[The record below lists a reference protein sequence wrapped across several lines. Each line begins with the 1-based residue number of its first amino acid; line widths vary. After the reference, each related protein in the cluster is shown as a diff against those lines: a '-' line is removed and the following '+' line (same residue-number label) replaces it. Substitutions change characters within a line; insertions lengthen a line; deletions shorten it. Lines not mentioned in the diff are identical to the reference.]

1 MKKGVDMRKEIC
13 LAALLGA
20 LATSTVALEA
30 RAFPISHLAK
40 QMSDVTQVR
49 QGCGLGRHR
58 GPWGGCRWNR
68 GGGCWWRPT
77 PWGPRRVCRW

>member
-1 MKKGVDMRKEIC
+1 MRKGVDMRKKTC
-13 LAALLGA
+13 LVALLGA
-20 LATSTVALEA
+20 FATSLVAFEA
-30 RAFPISHLAK
+30 QSFPISNLAN
-40 QMSDVTQVR
+40 QTSEVIQVR

-68 GGGCWWRPT
+68 GGGCWWRRT